1 MHMKKAKQ
9 LIAGALTGAMLLSCS
24 WIPGADTAQA
34 AGDAAVSGTVY
45 SIYRAF
51 TEDGRNTDPEFGT
64 RGGSLNS
71 SLSPRVIELQYQ
83 DNPEDNGKMY
93 ATFECNRL
101 PKTDAELVDERQGNG
116 DNFSDSLSSFP
127 VYESVDGGATWG
139 AGETDTPARGNNYV
153 PVGYVQNQGADS
165 VVAGM
170 RNCPQLYEMP
180 ETVGDLKK
188 GTILCAGNSIE
199 PGTNGNAADVT
210 QSGIT
215 YLDLCTSD
223 DLGRTWEHHSSIIG
237 PIEGVC
243 GLLDNTVWEPFFLTF
258 EGKLYC
264 FYSDEAID
272 DTTDQDISYV
282 YYDGEKW
289 SEKQQLIY
297 SRGKRPGMPVVS
309 QLNDGRFMLT
319 FELNGGGQSGYIL
332 SAPNDPTQWYAKD
345 GSLKATLSQDD
356 ATVING
362 SGAPYNITTTDGTI
376 LYDNT
381 SLSQIWRNTGSAPD
395 EEGAHW
401 IYYHTGLGSAYNRQ
415 IMERSDGRIFVVGGW
430 NGSGI
435 SCVTLDYDMDLEQT
449 GSLESRTGYNGASTY
464 LAYNGTPMFTWTGM
478 DGHAEPNQFYEFR
491 AAADGSYVLVS
502 TNNGKAMQVQS
513 DEKGSQVDTAAV
525 NMEDTKQQWIFEEA
539 GDGWYYVKNAASGL
553 YLTTPRTSQSESMD
567 NKYLTMQELK
577 ENDEAQLWKPSVE
590 VNTKEPDVTVYTV
603 TAQAGEGGTISPA
616 SVELK
621 AGETAVF
628 TIQADEGYEIADV
641 LVDGVSV
648 GAVETYTLEDI
659 QTDHVI
665 SALFQEKDDDP
676 DITDPDDGNDPGVTD
691 PDDGDDP
698 GVTDPDDGNDPG
710 VTDPDEGDDPDVA
723 DPDDGNGTGTG
734 AQDSDGNNQNKD
746 SGKSDAQDEIKAVQ
760 TGDTS
765 NLMLPAAGLIL
776 TAAAAVSMTVVKV
789 RTGSKKQNR

>member
-1 MHMKKAKQ
+1 MHMKKVKR
-9 LIAGALTGAMLLSCS
+9 LIAGALTGTMLLGSA
-24 WIPGADTAQA
+24 WMAGTDTARA

-45 SIYRAF
+45 SIYKAF
-51 TEDGRNTDPEFGT
+51 TENGRNTDPEFGN

-101 PKTDAELVDERQGNG
+101 PKTDAQLVADRQGNG

-127 VYESVDGGATWG
+127 IYESVDGGATWG

-153 PVGYVQNQGADS
+153 PVGYVQNQGAENG
-165 VVAGM
+165 VTGM

-180 ETVGDLKK
+180 ETIGDLKK

-199 PGTNGNAADVT
+199 AGENGSAADVE

-237 PIEGVC
+237 PIEGIC
-243 GLLDNTVWEPFFLTF
+243 GLLNDTVWEPFFLTF
-258 EGKLYC
+258 GGRLYC

-272 DTTDQDISYV
+272 ATTDQDISYV

-297 SRGKRPGMPVVS
+297 SRGKRPGMPIVS
-309 QLNDGRFMLT
+309 QLDDGRFMLT
-319 FELNGGGQSGYIL
+319 FELNGGGSSGYIL

-395 EEGAHW
+395 EAGAHW

-415 IMERSDGRIFVVGGW
+415 IMERADGRIFVVGGW

-435 SCVTLDYDMDLEQT
+435 SCVTLDYDMDLDKT
-449 GSLESRTGYNGASTY
+449 GSLENKMGYNGSSVY
-464 LAYNGTPMFTWTGM
+464 LAYNGTPMFTWTGV

-491 AAADGSYVLVS
+491 AAGDGSYVLVS
-502 TNNGKAMQVQS
+502 TNNGKAMTVENAS
-513 DEKGSQVDTAAV
+513 AGSQVNTAAV
-525 NMEDTKQQWIFEEA
+525 DMEDAKQQWVFEEA

-553 YLTTPRTSQSESMD
+553 YLTTPRADESESMD
-567 NKYLTMQELK
+567 NKYLTMEALS
-577 ENDEAQLWKPSVE
+577 EGDSAQLWKPSIE
-590 VNTKEPDVTVYTV
+590 VNNEEPEETLYTL
-603 TAQAGEGGTISPA
+603 TAEAGEGGTVTPGTHQ
-616 SVELK
+616 VK
-621 AGETAVF
+621 AGETVTF
-628 TIQADEGYEIADV
+628 TIKANENYEIADV
-641 LVDGVSV
+641 LVDGQSV
-648 GAVETYTLEDI
+648 GAVESYTLENV
-659 QTDHVI
+659 QAAHSI
-665 SALFQEKDDDP
+665 SAVFRLKDD
-676 DITDPDDGNDPGVTD
+676 GQG
-691 PDDGDDP
+691 G
-698 GVTDPDDGNDPG
+698 G
-710 VTDPDEGDDPDVA
+710 EGS
-723 DPDDGNGTGTG
+723 GSEGSGG
-734 AQDSDGNNQNKD
+734 AQDDGKGPEGGNGGSNTDKIQGGSQSVNTDKKD
-746 SGKSDAQDEIKAVQ
+746 DVSVVQ
-760 TGDTS
+760 TGDTT
-765 NLMLPAAGLIL
+765 NLILPFAVMIAAAG
-776 TAAAAVSMTVVKV
+776 AACAAAVV
-789 RTGSKKQNR
+789 RVRAKSGADRRK